1 MRKHGLLA
9 FLLIG
14 TLALSACGKP
24 IPPEKSA
31 YVGEWHAQ
39 TMALLITQDGSVV
52 YKRIKGGTTT
62 TVSGPIRRFEGDNF
76 VVGIPLVSTT
86 FEVSKPPYQEADK
99 WKMVVDGVELTK
111 VP

>member
-9 FLLIG
+9 FLLISI
-14 TLALSACGKP
+14 LALSACGKP

-31 YVGEWHAQ
+31 YVGEWRAQ

-52 YKRIKGGTTT
+52 YKRIKGGATTS
-62 TVSGPIRRFEGDNF
+62 VNGPIRRFEGDNF

-111 VP
+111 IP